1 MKAEQRKELAK
12 NDLAAGLERLVASVT
27 EGPSKN
33 QVMYVTVA
41 IVAVA
46 LVVTMVYTW
55 LYFANQS
62 KTADSERWAELDRLI
77 TANAYSVTPDELQR
91 FADDKKNAGTPQAR
105 LARFE
110 LARYWMQSDR
120 ELASPSRD
128 RKADALSNVK
138 KARDLY
144 VKLIDE
150 SSDAPTLAQEALM
163 GAAKGSETLGDLD
176 QAKKY
181 YERLTKDHPQSVYG
195 KDAAKRLER
204 IASAK
209 DDFDKLQNLISS
221 RGP

>member
-91 FADDKKNAGTPQAR
+91 FADDKKNA
-105 LARFE
+105 
-110 LARYWMQSDR
+110 
-120 ELASPSRD
+120 
-128 RKADALSNVK
+128 
-138 KARDLY
+138 
-144 VKLIDE
+144 
-150 SSDAPTLAQEALM
+150 
-163 GAAKGSETLGDLD
+163 
-176 QAKKY
+176 
-181 YERLTKDHPQSVYG
+181 
-195 KDAAKRLER
+195 
-204 IASAK
+204 
-209 DDFDKLQNLISS
+209 
-221 RGP
+221 

>member
-12 NDLAAGLERLVASVT
+12 NDLAAGIEKLIAGVT

-33 QVMYVTVA
+33 QVTYITLG

-55 LYFANQS
+55 IYFANQS
-62 KTADSERWAELDRLI
+62 KTADSERWADLNRLI
-77 TANAYSVTPDELQR
+77 SANAWSAAPDELQR

-120 ELASPSRD
+120 DLASPARD
-128 RKADALSNVK
+128 RRAEAMSNVK
-138 KARDLY
+138 KARDMY

-150 SSDAPTLAQEALM
+150 SGDAPALAQEALM
-163 GAAKGSETLGDLD
+163 GAAKASETIGDID

-181 YERLTKDHPQSVYG
+181 YEKLAKDHAQTVYG
-195 KDAAKRLER
+195 KDASKRLER
-204 IASAK
+204 INSGK
-209 DDFDKLQNLISS
+209 DDLDKLQTLIGS

>member
-12 NDLAAGLERLVASVT
+12 NDLAAGIERFVAGVT

-33 QVMYVTVA
+33 QVMYLTIA

-55 LYFANQS
+55 IYFANQS
-62 KTADSERWAELDRLI
+62 KTADSDRWAELDRLL
-77 TANAYSVTPDELQR
+77 TANAYSAAPDELQR
-91 FADDKKNAGTPQAR
+91 FVDDKKNAGTPQAR

-120 ELASPSRD
+120 DLASTSRD
-128 RKADALSNVK
+128 RRGEALSNVK

-150 SSDAPTLAQEALM
+150 SGDTPALAQEALM
-163 GAAKGSETLGDLD
+163 GAAKGSETLGDFD

-181 YERLTKDHPQSVYG
+181 YEKLAKDHPQSVYG

-204 IASAK
+204 IANSK
-209 DDFDKLQNLISS
+209 DDFDKLQSLIGS